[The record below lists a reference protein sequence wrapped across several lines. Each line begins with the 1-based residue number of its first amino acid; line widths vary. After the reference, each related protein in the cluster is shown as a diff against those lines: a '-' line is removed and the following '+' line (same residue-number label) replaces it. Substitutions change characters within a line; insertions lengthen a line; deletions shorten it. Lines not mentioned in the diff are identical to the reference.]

1 MKLALI
7 LEDMPES
14 QVMLR
19 EVAQAA
25 FPGICVCCVADV
37 ASAQK
42 MLNQFQFD
50 LALIDLSLPDG
61 NGTTV
66 VEAMSVH
73 FPDCVI
79 VVATIFDDDKHLFPA
94 LRAGAQGYLLKDQAP
109 ELLVKQLCGISDGRP
124 PLSPSVAR
132 RLLDYFR
139 VEQEAVANTEAS
151 PEVTEQTM
159 LTPREREVLVQLTRG
174 ISVADIG
181 TVMNISRHTVGDH
194 VKSIYRKLNITSRA
208 EAALQ
213 AKNMG
218 LVYARPVA
226 ETRLRK

>member
-1 MKLALI
+1 MKLAMI

-14 QVMLR
+14 QEMLR
-19 EVAQAA
+19 EVAEAA
-25 FPGICVCCVADV
+25 FPDIRVCCMADV
-37 ASAQK
+37 ASAMK
-42 MLNQFQFD
+42 VINQFKFD

-66 VEAMSVH
+66 VEAMASR
-73 FPDCVI
+73 FPDTVI
-79 VVATIFDDDKHLFPA
+79 VVATIFDDDDHLFPA
-94 LRAGAQGYLLKDQAP
+94 LRAGAQGYLLKDQVP
-109 ELLVKQLCGISDGRP
+109 EQLIKQLRGISEGHP

-132 RLLDYFR
+132 RLLDHFR
-139 VEQEAVANTEAS
+139 LAQETARTEAI
-151 PEVTEQTM
+151 EDTL

-181 TVMNISRHTVGDH
+181 EVMNISRHTVGDH
-194 VKSIYRKLNITSRA
+194 VKNIYRKLNISSRA

-218 LVYARPVA
+218 LV
-226 ETRLRK
+226 